1 MNIEQKMAPG
11 GRWVLAAA
19 IVMLIVGSFY
29 YFVYRPVVAEFTNLE
44 QQFAED
50 REFLQKT
57 EAIVLARRAAVAGEQ
72 ASSDTAKRDA
82 AVPAIPGQEAILLE
96 LQLTAAATGVKLEEV
111 VFEEPTIP
119 APSGTEVEGFALE
132 RFDLISPFSTGDGVS
147 SDLSAAVAGTKLPD
161 DEVIGMAGISAVR
174 IQVNLRGAAATV
186 KAFSK
191 GLQQTERLY
200 IVRSFTYGTD
210 AAGKETSSLGLVAF
224 YREQSQ

>member
-1 MNIEQKMAPG
+1 MAPG

-19 IVMLIVGSFY
+19 IVMLVVGSFY
-29 YFVYRPVVAEFTNLE
+29 YFGYRPAVAEFTNLE
-44 QQFAED
+44 QQFAENRD
-50 REFLQKT
+50 FLQKT

-72 ASSDTAKRDA
+72 ASPDIAKRDA

-111 VFEEPTIP
+111 VFEEPTVP
-119 APSGTEVEGFALE
+119 ASPGTEVEGFALE
-132 RFDLISPFSTGDGVS
+132 RFALIKPFSTEGAGAAT
-147 SDLSAAVAGTKLPD
+147 DLSAAFEGTKLPD
-161 DEVIGMAGISAVR
+161 DEVISLAGISAVR
-174 IQVNLRGAAATV
+174 IQVNLRGAAASV

-200 IVRSFTYGTD
+200 IVRSFAYGTD

-224 YREQSQ
+224 YREHPQ